1 MRKTALIRLVKL
13 SKNPT
18 QQADQEEG
26 NKVVAKVVAEVQI
39 DLSQHVG
46 QGDLQIVYPFLSQS
60 KPVNISVDTT
70 IQVDQMVKDKPE
82 LDLSDNDPH
91 SPLISKPQKRKVMT
105 TYKGGT

>member
-13 SKNPT
+13 TNNPT

-46 QGDLQIVYPFLSQS
+46 
-60 KPVNISVDTT
+60 
-70 IQVDQMVKDKPE
+70 
-82 LDLSDNDPH
+82 
-91 SPLISKPQKRKVMT
+91 
-105 TYKGGT
+105 